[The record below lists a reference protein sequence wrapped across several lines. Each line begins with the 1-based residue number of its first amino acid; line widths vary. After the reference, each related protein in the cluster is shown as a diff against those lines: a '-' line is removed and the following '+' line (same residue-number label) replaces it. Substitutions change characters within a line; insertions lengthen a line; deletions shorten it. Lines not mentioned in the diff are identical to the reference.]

1 MDFVK
6 INLIFEKG
14 IGFLNPKSITI
25 KWLKRLILFCILLFG
40 VYLNYLN
47 NLVRGEFSKP
57 LAPIHSTLSLEQ
69 HPKPLLNMLLLVE
82 DQSFFE
88 HPGVD
93 FKEIA
98 RVLRDYWLYD
108 KPIRGASTL
117 TQQLIKNTLLTRE
130 QTISRKLNEALMAL
144 LLEVAFDKDFILNRY
159 MNTVYLAQQ
168 GNTPIY
174 GFEKGAKFYFNQSVD
189 ALSNEEM
196 ATLVALVKGPSYYHP
211 IKHAKR
217 LSKRRQLVL
226 SIYQKFEKIVK

>member
-1 MDFVK
+1 VRK
-6 INLIFEKG
+6 TNI
-14 IGFLNPKSITI
+14 I
-25 KWLKRLILFCILLFG
+25 KWLKRLILLSILLFA

-88 HPGVD
+88 HSGVD

-174 GFEKGAKFYFNQSVD
+174 GFEKGAKFYFNQPISDLSV
-189 ALSNEEM
+189 EEI

-211 IKHAKR
+211 IKNAQRLAKR
-217 LSKRRQLVL
+217 RELVL
-226 SIYQKFEKIVK
+226 SIYNKFEKIVK

>member
-1 MDFVK
+1 M
-6 INLIFEKG
+6 
-14 IGFLNPKSITI
+14 NPKSITI
-25 KWLKRLILFCILLFG
+25 KWLKRLTLLSVVVFG

-47 NLVRGEFSKP
+47 NLVKAEFSKP
-57 LAPIHSTLSLEQ
+57 LTSVHSTLSLEQ

-88 HPGVD
+88 HSGVD

-144 LLEVAFDKDFILNRY
+144 LLEATFDKDFILNRY

-168 GNTPIY
+168 GNVPIH
-174 GFEKGAKFYFNQSVD
+174 GFEKGAKFYFNQSAD
-189 ALSNEEM
+189 ALSDEEI

-211 IKHAKR
+211 IKQAKR
-217 LSKRRQLVL
+217 LAKRRQLVL
-226 SIYQKFEKIVK
+226 SIYHKFEKIVK

>member
-1 MDFVK
+1 
-6 INLIFEKG
+6 LISK
-14 IGFLNPKSITI
+14 PITI
-25 KWLKRLILFCILLFG
+25 KWLKRLMLLGILLFSLYLG
-40 VYLNYLN
+40 YLNYL
-47 NLVRGEFSKP
+47 VKTEFSKP
-57 LAPIHSTLSLEQ
+57 LTPTHSTLSLEQ
-69 HPKPLLNMLLLVE
+69 YPKPLLNMLLLVE
-82 DQSFFE
+82 DQSFFN

-98 RVLRDYWLYD
+98 RVLRDYWLHD

-130 QTISRKLNEALMAL
+130 QTISRKLNEVLMAL
-144 LLEVAFDKDFILNRY
+144 LLEASFDKDFILNRY

-174 GFEKGAKFYFNQSVD
+174 GFEKGAQFYFNQSIGD
-189 ALSNEEM
+189 LSAEEV

-217 LSKRRQLVL
+217 LAKRRQLVL
-226 SIYQKFEKIVK
+226 SIYNKFEKIVK

>member
-1 MDFVK
+1 M
-6 INLIFEKG
+6 
-14 IGFLNPKSITI
+14 
-25 KWLKRLILFCILLFG
+25 
-40 VYLNYLN
+40 YLSYLN
-47 NLVRGEFSKP
+47 NLVRSEFLKP
-57 LAPIHSTLSLEQ
+57 LTPIHSALLLEQ

-82 DQSFFE
+82 DQSFFK
-88 HPGVD
+88 HQGVD

-98 RVLRDYWLYD
+98 RVLRDYWLHD

-130 QTISRKLNEALMAL
+130 QTISRKLNEVLMAL
-144 LLEVAFDKDFILNRY
+144 LLEMSFDKDFILNRY

-168 GNTPIY
+168 GSTAIY
-174 GFEKGAKFYFNQSVD
+174 GFEKAAKFYFNQSISD
-189 ALSNEEM
+189 LSAEEM

>member
-1 MDFVK
+1 MIK
-6 INLIFEKG
+6 ISSI
-14 IGFLNPKSITI
+14 IDRDIDFLNLKSSTI
-25 KWLKRLILFCILLFG
+25 KWLKRLTLFSVVVFG

-47 NLVRGEFSKP
+47 NLVRDEFSKP
-57 LAPIHSTLSLEQ
+57 LTPIHSTLSLEQ

-88 HPGVD
+88 HSGVD

>member
-1 MDFVK
+1 M
-6 INLIFEKG
+6 
-14 IGFLNPKSITI
+14 I
-25 KWLKRLILFCILLFG
+25 KWLKCLILLSILLFV
-40 VYLNYLN
+40 VYLSYLN
-47 NLVRGEFSKP
+47 NLVKSEFSKP

-69 HPKPLLNMLLLVE
+69 HPNPLLNMLLLVE

-88 HPGVD
+88 HSGVD

-117 TQQLIKNTLLTRE
+117 TQQLIKNALLTRE
-130 QTISRKLNEALMAL
+130 QTISRKLNEVLMAL
-144 LLEVAFDKDFILNRY
+144 LLEMSFDKDFILNRY

-174 GFEKGAKFYFNQSVD
+174 GFEKGAQFYFHQSISD
-189 ALSNEEM
+189 LSAEEM

-211 IKHAKR
+211 IK
-217 LSKRRQLVL
+217 
-226 SIYQKFEKIVK
+226 

>member
-1 MDFVK
+1 LIK
-6 INLIFEKG
+6 ISSIIDRDIN
-14 IGFLNPKSITI
+14 FLTSKSTTI
-25 KWLKRLILFCILLFG
+25 KWLKRLTLFSILLFI

-47 NLVRGEFSKP
+47 NLVRAEFSKP

-69 HPKPLLNMLLLVE
+69 HPKALLNMLLLVE

-98 RVLRDYWLYD
+98 RVLRDYWFND
-108 KPIRGASTL
+108 EPIRGASTL
-117 TQQLIKNTLLTRE
+117 TQQLIKNTLLTRD

-144 LLEVAFDKDFILNRY
+144 LLEATFDKDFILNRY
-159 MNTVYLAQQ
+159 VNTVYLAQQ
-168 GNTPIY
+168 GKKAIY
-174 GFEKGAKFYFNQSVD
+174 GFEKGAQFYFNQSISD
-189 ALSNEEM
+189 LSVEEM

-226 SIYQKFEKIVK
+226 SIYNKFEKIVK

>member
-14 IGFLNPKSITI
+14 IGFLNPKSNVMR
-25 KWLKRLILFCILLFG
+25 WLKRLVLLSILLFA

-88 HPGVD
+88 HSGVD

>member
-1 MDFVK
+1 MNKAF
-6 INLIFEKG
+6 IA
-14 IGFLNPKSITI
+14 
-25 KWLKRLILFCILLFG
+25 KWLKRLTLLSVIVFA
-40 VYLNYLN
+40 VYVNHLN
-47 NLVRGEFSKP
+47 NLVRTEFSKP
-57 LAPIHSTLSLEQ
+57 LTLVHSTLSLEQ
-69 HPKPLLNMLLLVE
+69 HPKALLNMLLLVE
-82 DQSFFE
+82 DQSFFK
-88 HPGVD
+88 HSGVD

-98 RVLRDYWLYD
+98 RVLRDYWLHD

-130 QTISRKLNEALMAL
+130 QTLSRKLNEVLMAL
-144 LLEVAFDKDFILNRY
+144 LLESSFDKDFILNRY

-168 GNTPIY
+168 GNKAIY
-174 GFEKGAKFYFNQSVD
+174 GFEKGAQFYFNQSVG
-189 ALSNEEM
+189 ALSNEEI

>member
-1 MDFVK
+1 MIK
-6 INLIFEKG
+6 ISSI
-14 IGFLNPKSITI
+14 IDRDIDFLNLKSSTI
-25 KWLKRLILFCILLFG
+25 KWLKRLTLFSVLVFG

-47 NLVRGEFSKP
+47 NLVRDEFSKS
-57 LAPIHSTLSLEQ
+57 LAHIHSTLSLEQ

-88 HPGVD
+88 HSGVD

>member
-47 NLVRGEFSKP
+47 NLVRDEFSKS

-88 HPGVD
+88 HSGVD

>member
-25 KWLKRLILFCILLFG
+25 KWLKRLILLCILLFG

-47 NLVRGEFSKP
+47 NLVRDEFSKS